1 MMETIKIYEV
11 SKRPTTNTS
20 AEVYKLMKDIK
31 DNEQELMMLLC
42 LDSRNRVI
50 SRNIITIGGL
60 NSSIVHPREIFR
72 TAIMN
77 NANTIILVH
86 NHPSGLSEP
95 SPDDI
100 EVTQMLVKASKI
112 IGIDILDHVIVGHD
126 NYTSMNEKE
135 LVDF

>member
-1 MMETIKIYEV
+1 METIKIYEV

-20 AEVYKLMKDIK
+20 AEVFKLMKDIK

>member
-1 MMETIKIYEV
+1 METIKIYEV

-77 NANTIILVH
+77 NANSIILVH
-86 NHPSGLSEP
+86 NHPSGNPEP
-95 SPDDI
+95 SKEDI
-100 EVTQMLVKASKI
+100 EITEMLIKASKVM
-112 IGIDILDHVIVGHD
+112 GIEILDHVIVGYD
-126 NYTSMNEKE
+126 SYTSMNEKDI
-135 LVDF
+135 VDF